1 MSHTLENLERLVG
14 FASLTDT
21 PNGEIVDY
29 IAGVLGAAGARVHR
43 IDGGEGKSGLFAAI
57 GPEGPG
63 GVMLSGHVDVVPVA
77 GQDWSSD
84 PFTLRRADD
93 RVYGR
98 GTTDM
103 KGFLAAM
110 LSAAERAGALAR
122 PLKLAFSWDEEIGC
136 RGIPVMLERIDATVG
151 RPEACIVGEPTG
163 MQIALGHKGK
173 TSLRAVARGQAGHSA
188 EAPDY
193 VNALHLA
200 AGMIGALRDEQDRLA
215 RTGAQDDGFAIPYST
230 VHAGVMQGGRALN
243 IVPDW
248 AEIAFEIRNL
258 AEEPPGEII
267 ARLRAAAREIAAQA
281 GPGAGLEIEET
292 GAYPGLATAPDSPAV
307 TLARDIAPGAGL
319 TKVSYGTEAGHFA
332 ARGIETVVCGPGD
345 MAQGHKPDEFIALDQ
360 LAQCDAMLDRL
371 LARLGDGMR

>member
-1 MSHTLENLERLVG
+1 MSRTLEHLERLVG

-267 ARLRAAAREIAAQA
+267 ARLHAAAREIVARGGAGRRAGDRGDRGLSRACHRTGQPGGDA
-281 GPGAGLEIEET
+281 GPGRCPGRGPDQGVLWHRGGAFRGARHRNGGLRAG
-292 GAYPGLATAPDSPAV
+292 
-307 TLARDIAPGAGL
+307 RHGAG
-319 TKVSYGTEAGHFA
+319 AQ
-332 ARGIETVVCGPGD
+332 ARRVHR
-345 MAQGHKPDEFIALDQ
+345 A
-360 LAQCDAMLDRL
+360 
-371 LARLGDGMR
+371 